1 MAEKNMHYLLFFIL
15 FSLNLTALDKPNV
28 VIILTDDLGWGDVS
42 YHGGY
47 IPTPNIDKLAED
59 GMELNRFYSNP
70 VCSPTRASLLTGL
83 HIFNHGVVRPFMNPA
98 AEQTGMPPEL
108 KIMPQYFKEAGYQTA
123 LSGKWH
129 LGTAKEEFWPTNRGF
144 ETSYGHMTGGIG
156 YFDHTAAGRLDWH
169 RNESSLR
176 EEGYSTELIAN
187 EAINIIKNKDQN
199 RPLFLYVAFNAP
211 HTPIEAPLQSI
222 EKFSYLE
229 DERDRVYAANV
240 NALDNEIGKII
251 KAIEDEDLL
260 EETIILFF
268 SDNGPVFDINP
279 IVKVIAPN
287 LINAKGSTAGLSGSK
302 TSALEGG
309 IRVPAVMWWKG
320 VIEKEK
326 SNQFFFIQDVLPTL
340 LTAAN
345 IKTSDK
351 DKFDGKDKWSN
362 LLTGKIVPPRNA
374 FIGARVISD
383 ERALFNDVWKLY
395 SAKPVLAPVSPSY
408 KLFNIIEDP
417 FEKNDLSKQRPEIFN
432 AMKKTITSYI
442 ERDVVGDMNPAHAY
456 LHGDDRQGG
465 VELGSPWM
473 DGDYELK
480 SPPSAISSFF
490 IFLWILIQAFK
501 YQLASSVLFIVLI
514 FYAFRKLRQK

>member
-1 MAEKNMHYLLFFIL
+1 MERKNIHYLLFFIF
-15 FSLNLTALDKPNV
+15 FSINLMATDKPNV

-42 YHGGY
+42 YHGSY
-47 IPTPNIDKLAED
+47 IPTPNIDQLAKD

-169 RNESSLR
+169 RNESTLK

-187 EAINIIKNKDQN
+187 EAINIIKNKDQS

-211 HTPIEAPLQSI
+211 HTPIEAPLESI

-229 DERDRVYAANV
+229 DEKDQLYAANV
-240 NALDNEIGKII
+240 NALDKEIGRII
-251 KAIEDEDLL
+251 KTIQEENLL

-302 TSALEGG
+302 TSAMEGG
-309 IRVPAVMWWKG
+309 IRVPAVIWWKG

-326 SNQFFFIQDVLPTL
+326 SEQFFFVQDVLPTL
-340 LTAAN
+340 LAAAN
-345 IKTSDK
+345 IKTSEI
-351 DKFDGKDKWSN
+351 DKFDGDDKWSN
-362 LLTGKIVPPRNA
+362 LITRQIVPPKNA
-374 FIGARVISD
+374 FIGSRVISD
-383 ERALFNDVWKLY
+383 ERALFNDKWKLY
-395 SAKPVLAPVSPSY
+395 SAKPVLLPISPSY
-408 KLFNIIEDP
+408 QLFNIIEDP
-417 FEKNDLSKQRPEIFN
+417 FEKNDLSEEEVEIFN

-465 VELGSPWM
+465 IELGTPWM
-473 DGDYELK
+473 DGNYELS
-480 SPPSAISSFF
+480 SPPSLVSSVLIF
-490 IFLWILIQAFK
+490 IWILIQAFK
-501 YQLASSVLFIVLI
+501 FQLAAVFLFVVLV
-514 FYAFRKLRQK
+514 FYAYKKLGRK

>member
-1 MAEKNMHYLLFFIL
+1 M
-15 FSLNLTALDKPNV
+15 
-28 VIILTDDLGWGDVS
+28 
-42 YHGGY
+42 
-47 IPTPNIDKLAED
+47 
-59 GMELNRFYSNP
+59 
-70 VCSPTRASLLTGL
+70 
-83 HIFNHGVVRPFMNPA
+83 
-98 AEQTGMPPEL
+98 
-108 KIMPQYFKEAGYQTA
+108 
-123 LSGKWH
+123 
-129 LGTAKEEFWPTNRGF
+129 
-144 ETSYGHMTGGIG
+144 
-156 YFDHTAAGRLDWH
+156 
-169 RNESSLR
+169 
-176 EEGYSTELIAN
+176 
-187 EAINIIKNKDQN
+187 
-199 RPLFLYVAFNAP
+199 AFNAP
-211 HTPIEAPLQSI
+211 HTPIEATLKSI

-229 DERDRVYAANV
+229 DEKDRVYAANV
-240 NALDNEIGKII
+240 NALDNEIGRII
-251 KAIEDEDLL
+251 KTIEDEGLL

-326 SNQFFFIQDVLPTL
+326 SDQFFFIQDVLPTL

-345 IKTSDK
+345 IKTPDK
-351 DKFDGKDKWSN
+351 DKFDGADKWSN
-362 LLTGKIVPPRNA
+362 LITGKIVPPRNA

-383 ERALFNDVWKLY
+383 ERALFNDEWKLY

-417 FEKNDLSKQRPEIFN
+417 FEQNDLAEEEPEIFI

-465 VELGSPWM
+465 IELGSPWM
-473 DGDYELK
+473 DGDYELNN
-480 SPPSAISSFF
+480 PPSSVASFI

-501 YQLASSVLFIVLI
+501 YQLTVAILFIVLI

>member
-1 MAEKNMHYLLFFIL
+1 MRYFLVLML
-15 FSLNLTALDKPNV
+15 FSLNLLGVDKPNV

-42 YHGGY
+42 YHGGH
-47 IPTPNIDKLAED
+47 IPTPNIDQLAKD

-70 VCSPTRASLLTGL
+70 ICSPTRASLMTGL

-108 KIMPQYFKEAGYQTA
+108 KIMPQFFNEAGYQTA

-129 LGTAKEEFWPTNRGF
+129 LGTAKEDFWPTNRGF

-169 RNESSLR
+169 RNESTLR

-211 HTPIEAPLQSI
+211 HTPIEAPLKDI

-229 DERDRVYAANV
+229 DEKDQVYAANV
-240 NALDNEIGKII
+240 NALDNEIGRII
-251 KAIEDEDLL
+251 KAIKTEGLL

-302 TSALEGG
+302 TSAKEGG

-320 VIEKEK
+320 VIENKK
-326 SNQFFFIQDVLPTL
+326 SEQFFFVQDLLPTL

-345 IKTSDK
+345 IKTSVT
-351 DKFDGKDKWSN
+351 DKFDGEDKWSN
-362 LLTGKIVPPRNA
+362 LLTGQIVPPKNA
-374 FIGARVISD
+374 FIGARLISD
-383 ERALFNDVWKLY
+383 ERALFNDQWKLY
-395 SAKPVLAPVSPSY
+395 SARPVLVPVSASY
-408 KLFNIIEDP
+408 QLFNIIKDP
-417 FEKNDLSKQRPEIFN
+417 FEKNDLAEKEPEIFN
-432 AMKKTITSYI
+432 AMKKTINAYI

-473 DGDYELK
+473 DGDYELNN
-480 SPPSAISSFF
+480 PPSSVASFF
-490 IFLWILIQAFK
+490 IFLWILVQAFK
-501 YQLASSVLFIVLI
+501 YQLVATLLLIVAI
-514 FYAFRKLRQK
+514 FYAFKKLRQ

>member
-1 MAEKNMHYLLFFIL
+1 MRYFLVLML
-15 FSLNLTALDKPNV
+15 FSLSLLGVDKPNV

-42 YHGGY
+42 YHGGH
-47 IPTPNIDKLAED
+47 IPTPNIDQLAKD
-59 GMELNRFYSNP
+59 GIELNRFYSNP
-70 VCSPTRASLLTGL
+70 ICSPTRASLMTGL

-108 KIMPQYFKEAGYQTA
+108 KIMPQYFYEAGYQTA

-169 RNESSLR
+169 RNESTLR
-176 EEGYSTELIAN
+176 EEGYSTELIAK

-211 HTPIEAPLQSI
+211 HTPIEAPLKDI
-222 EKFSYLE
+222 EKFSYFE
-229 DERDRVYAANV
+229 DERDQVYAANV
-240 NALDNEIGKII
+240 NALDNEIGRII
-251 KAIEDEDLL
+251 KTIKTEGLL

-302 TSALEGG
+302 TSAKEGG
-309 IRVPAVMWWKG
+309 IRVPAVIWWKG
-320 VIEKEK
+320 VIENEK
-326 SNQFFFIQDVLPTL
+326 SEQFFFVQDVLPTL
-340 LTAAN
+340 LTAAS
-345 IKTSDK
+345 IKTSNA
-351 DKFDGKDKWSN
+351 DKFDGEDKWSN
-362 LLTGKIVPPRNA
+362 LLTGQIVPPKNA
-374 FIGARVISD
+374 FIGARLISD
-383 ERALFNDVWKLY
+383 ERALFNDQWKLY
-395 SAKPVLAPVSPSY
+395 SARPVLVPVSASY
-408 KLFNIIEDP
+408 QLFNIIKDP
-417 FEKNDLSKQRPEIFN
+417 FEKNDLAEKEPEIFN
-432 AMKKTITSYI
+432 AMKKTINAYI

-473 DGDYELK
+473 DGDYELNN
-480 SPPSAISSFF
+480 PPSSVASFF
-490 IFLWILIQAFK
+490 IFLWILVQAFK
-501 YQLASSVLFIVLI
+501 YQLVATLLLIVAI
-514 FYAFRKLRQK
+514 FYAFKKLRQ

>member
-1 MAEKNMHYLLFFIL
+1 MRYLLFFIL
-15 FSLNLTALDKPNV
+15 FSLNLTALDNPNV

-42 YHGGY
+42 YHGSH
-47 IPTPNIDKLAED
+47 IPTPNIDKLAEN

-309 IRVPAVMWWKG
+309 IRVPAVLWWKG
-320 VIEKEK
+320 IIEKEK

-351 DKFDGKDKWSN
+351 DKFDGDDKWSN
-362 LLTGKIVPPRNA
+362 LLTGQIVPPRNA

-417 FEKNDLSKQRPEIFN
+417 FEQNDLSKQRPEIFN

-490 IFLWILIQAFK
+490 IFIWILIQAFK

-514 FYAFRKLRQK
+514 IYAFRKLRQK

>member
-1 MAEKNMHYLLFFIL
+1 MRYFLVLML
-15 FSLNLTALDKPNV
+15 FSLNLLGVDKPNV

-42 YHGGY
+42 YHGGH
-47 IPTPNIDKLAED
+47 IPTPNIDQLAKD
-59 GMELNRFYSNP
+59 GIELNRFYSNP
-70 VCSPTRASLLTGL
+70 ICSPTRASLMTGL

-108 KIMPQYFKEAGYQTA
+108 KIMPQYFYEAGYQTA

-169 RNESSLR
+169 RNESTLR
-176 EEGYSTELIAN
+176 EEGYSTELIAK

-211 HTPIEAPLQSI
+211 HTPIEAPLKDI

-229 DERDRVYAANV
+229 DEKDQVYAANV
-240 NALDNEIGKII
+240 HALDNEIGRII
-251 KAIEDEDLL
+251 KAIKTEGLL

-302 TSALEGG
+302 TSAKEGG

-320 VIEKEK
+320 VIENKK
-326 SNQFFFIQDVLPTL
+326 SEQFFFVQDLLPTL
-340 LTAAN
+340 LAAAN
-345 IKTSDK
+345 IKTSDA
-351 DKFDGKDKWSN
+351 DKFDGEDKWSN
-362 LLTGKIVPPRNA
+362 LLTGQIVPPKNA
-374 FIGARVISD
+374 FIGARLISD
-383 ERALFNDVWKLY
+383 ERALFNDQWKLY
-395 SAKPVLAPVSPSY
+395 SARPVLVPVSASY
-408 KLFNIIEDP
+408 QLFNIIKDP
-417 FEKNDLSKQRPEIFN
+417 FEKNDLAEKEPEIFN
-432 AMKKTITSYI
+432 AMKKTINAYI

-473 DGDYELK
+473 DGDYELNN
-480 SPPSAISSFF
+480 PPSLVASFF
-490 IFLWILIQAFK
+490 IFLWILVQAFK
-501 YQLASSVLFIVLI
+501 YQLVATLLLIVAI
-514 FYAFRKLRQK
+514 FYAFKKLRQ

>member
-1 MAEKNMHYLLFFIL
+1 MHYFLVLML
-15 FSLNLTALDKPNV
+15 FSLNLLAVDKPNV

-47 IPTPNIDKLAED
+47 IPTPNIDQLAED

-108 KIMPQYFKEAGYQTA
+108 KIMPQYFNEAGYQTA

-417 FEKNDLSKQRPEIFN
+417 FEQNDLSKQRPEIFN

>member
-1 MAEKNMHYLLFFIL
+1 MRYLLFFIL
-15 FSLNLTALDKPNV
+15 FSLNLTALDNPNV

-42 YHGGY
+42 YHGSH
-47 IPTPNIDKLAED
+47 IPTPNIDKLAEN

-229 DERDRVYAANV
+229 DEKDRVYAANV

-309 IRVPAVMWWKG
+309 IRVPAVLWWKG
-320 VIEKEK
+320 IIEKEK

-351 DKFDGKDKWSN
+351 DKFDGDDKWSN
-362 LLTGKIVPPRNA
+362 LLTGQIVPPRNA

-417 FEKNDLSKQRPEIFN
+417 FEQNDLSKQRPEIFN

-501 YQLASSVLFIVLI
+501 YQLTAAILFIVLI
-514 FYAFRKLRQK
+514 IYAFRKLRQK

>member
-1 MAEKNMHYLLFFIL
+1 MRYLLFFIL
-15 FSLNLTALDKPNV
+15 FSLNLTALDNPNV

-42 YHGGY
+42 YHGSH
-47 IPTPNIDKLAED
+47 IPTPNIDKLAEN

-222 EKFSYLE
+222 KKFSYLE
-229 DERDRVYAANV
+229 DERDQVYAANV

-309 IRVPAVMWWKG
+309 IRVPAVLWWKG
-320 VIEKEK
+320 IIEREK

-351 DKFDGKDKWSN
+351 DKFDGDDKWSN
-362 LLTGKIVPPRNA
+362 LLTGQIVPPRNA

-417 FEKNDLSKQRPEIFN
+417 FEQNDLSKQRPEIFN

-501 YQLASSVLFIVLI
+501 YQLTAAILFIVLI
-514 FYAFRKLRQK
+514 IYAFRKLRQK

>member
-1 MAEKNMHYLLFFIL
+1 MRYLLFFIL
-15 FSLNLTALDKPNV
+15 FSLNLTALNNPNV

-42 YHGGY
+42 YHGSH

-229 DERDRVYAANV
+229 DERDQVYAANV

-309 IRVPAVMWWKG
+309 IRVPAVLWWKG
-320 VIEKEK
+320 IIEKEK

-351 DKFDGKDKWSN
+351 DKFDGDDKWSN
-362 LLTGKIVPPRNA
+362 LLTGQIVPPRNA

-417 FEKNDLSKQRPEIFN
+417 FEQNDLSKQRPEIFN

>member
-1 MAEKNMHYLLFFIL
+1 
-15 FSLNLTALDKPNV
+15 
-28 VIILTDDLGWGDVS
+28 
-42 YHGGY
+42 
-47 IPTPNIDKLAED
+47 
-59 GMELNRFYSNP
+59 
-70 VCSPTRASLLTGL
+70 
-83 HIFNHGVVRPFMNPA
+83 
-98 AEQTGMPPEL
+98 
-108 KIMPQYFKEAGYQTA
+108 MPQYFKEAGYQTA

-129 LGTAKEEFWPTNRGF
+129 LGSAKEEFWPSNRGF

-169 RNESSLR
+169 RNESTLR
-176 EEGYSTELIAN
+176 EEGYSTVLIAN
-187 EAINIIKNKDQN
+187 EAINLIKNKDQS

-211 HTPIEAPLQSI
+211 HTPIEAPLQDI
-222 EKFSYLE
+222 EKFSYVE
-229 DERDRVYAANV
+229 DENDRVYAANV

-268 SDNGPVFDINP
+268 SDNGPVFDIDP

-320 VIEKEK
+320 IVEKEK
-326 SNQFFFIQDVLPTL
+326 SDQFFFVQDVLPTL
-340 LTAAN
+340 LSAAN

-351 DKFDGKDKWSN
+351 DKFDGLDKWSN
-362 LLTGKIVPPRNA
+362 LLTGQIVPPKNA

-383 ERALFNDVWKLY
+383 ERALFNNVWKLY

-417 FEKNDLSKQRPEIFN
+417 FEQNDLSRERPEIFN

-473 DGDYELK
+473 DGGYELK

-501 YQLASSVLFIVLI
+501 YQLTATILFIVLI
-514 FYAFRKLRQK
+514 FYAFRKLR